1 MNLHINSSRT
11 DPSLDYSISKLE
23 KIWLYGNAAMLSLRL
38 GSVSANMAAGA
49 ICAQKQ
55 ETGKKGSNLSIWL
68 GHLHTRTYTH
78 TCNPARRN
86 EWFDADRWRA
96 RRHLKQPNKNGRR
109 FLLLF
114 WGCPFP
120 PRPSGQIE
128 PVDDLYFPA
137 HAHADT
143 HTHTHTHTHTP
154 VCVLIASECWLSISA
169 PVLPGPASRWKMPT
183 VDPSSFCTLIH
194 APRPSFVFFV
204 RFKFNLTFYFKTK
217 LGGDSEYDSDSS
229 GRKISS
235 PSELE
240 LNSIYSK
247 NTWKFASE
255 KFADFFLRRSIRTEF
270 YFQF

>member
-23 KIWLYGNAAMLSLRL
+23 KNWLYGNAAMLSLRL

-68 GHLHTRTYTH
+68 GHLHTRTHTH

-143 HTHTHTHTHTP
+143 HTHTHR
-154 VCVLIASECWLSISA
+154 CVYWSHPS
-169 PVLPGPASRWKMPT
+169 
-183 VDPSSFCTLIH
+183 VD
-194 APRPSFVFFV
+194 
-204 RFKFNLTFYFKTK
+204 
-217 LGGDSEYDSDSS
+217 
-229 GRKISS
+229 S
-235 PSELE
+235 PSRHRCCLVPPADGKCPQWIHLHFARWFTLHDLLLFSLFV
-240 LNSIYSK
+240 LNLI
-247 NTWKFASE
+247 
-255 KFADFFLRRSIRTEF
+255 
-270 YFQF
+270 